1 MTYFQW
7 FVGVLLLIQAQIM
20 GHVLKNKSFEEKY
33 TWLHRWCVNFIKIN
47 SIPFKVEGKQYL
59 SNDTVFYACNHQ
71 SFIDPILISA
81 AIPYPMTYISK
92 AENNKLP
99 VVRLWAKNIEMIAF
113 DRADFNE
120 NVAMLRSAARKLQEG
135 RSILIFPEGTRSKN
149 DQLLPFK
156 VGALLPAT
164 LAKVPIVPVALIN
177 ANHLNEKKR
186 TNTEI
191 VVSIGEPILPA
202 QYKGLSHQQL
212 SDLVFDRISELR
224 A

>member
-1 MTYFQW
+1 VSQFHQDK
-7 FVGVLLLIQAQIM
+7 Q
-20 GHVLKNKSFEEKY
+20 
-33 TWLHRWCVNFIKIN
+33 
-47 SIPFKVEGKQYL
+47 IPFKVEGEKYL

-81 AIPYPMTYISK
+81 AIPYPMSYISK

-113 DRADFNE
+113 DRTDFNE

-149 DQLLPFK
+149 GQLLPFK

-177 ANHLNEKKR
+177 ANHLNEKRR

-191 VVSIGEPILPA
+191 VVSIGDPILPA

>member
-1 MTYFQW
+1 MTNFNW
-7 FVGVLLLIQAQIM
+7 FVGVLFLIPAQIM
-20 GHVLKNKSFEEKY
+20 GHILKTKDFSTKY
-33 TWLHRWCVNFIKIN
+33 AWLHRWCMNFIKTN
-47 SIPFKVEGKQYL
+47 KIPFRVMGQHQL
-59 SNDTVFYACNHQ
+59 SKDTVFYACNHQ

-81 AIPYPMTYISK
+81 AIPFPMTYISK

-135 RSILIFPEGTRSKN
+135 RSILIFPEGTRSKT

-177 ANHLNEKKR
+177 ANLLNQSKKIK
-186 TNTEI
+186 NEI
-191 VVSIGEPILPA
+191 IVSFGEPILPD

-212 SDLVFDRISELR
+212 SDLVFDRIVALR
-224 A
+224 K